1 MVKNF
6 KTSLLYTLVMVLGCI
21 APPPLWEAL
30 KLTLLRVL

>member
-21 APPPLWEAL
+21 APPLWEML